1 MVDGWDNGDEY
12 HGAAQPT
19 ARYLRD
25 QPGPDRGRPRR
36 LDRAPWRR
44 EPQKRCGA
52 RERSQPLGDTNVTS
66 FAPRELSPEERGVV
80 EFLLEPAFP
89 GVEELRVQLLHLRAV
104 ALSAREGLT
113 RLQFALA
120 ADVPR
125 AAVHGELP
133 VETQVRDAWPP
144 RKVCLYVE
152 DGLLDALEVGDF
164 GGAVVKELPAVN
176 TLEPPWCHRPAAPL
190 HKAACTALSRAL
202 TRVAPRGTKIT
213 VSPTADGYFVE
224 VRHRPLGMSK
234 AGMGAR
240 NDDERRSVVQI
251 LAFVQ
256 EQIAAH
262 TAKAWPLTT
271 ELHEPRPERPFAPPP
286 GDMGARRRFVDEHT
300 TWRRRLPSPGASVT
314 PEGIRAWYGPPNDP
328 FVRFVLPTPSS

>member
-1 MVDGWDNGDEY
+1 M
-12 HGAAQPT
+12 
-19 ARYLRD
+19 
-25 QPGPDRGRPRR
+25 
-36 LDRAPWRR
+36 
-44 EPQKRCGA
+44 
-52 RERSQPLGDTNVTS
+52 TS

-89 GVEELRVQLLHLRAV
+89 GVEELRVQLAHLRVV

-113 RLQFALA
+113 RIQFVLP

-125 AAVHGELP
+125 AAVHGDLP

-152 DGLLDALEVGDF
+152 EGLLDALEVGDF
-164 GGAVVKELPAVN
+164 GGAVVKELPAVA

-190 HKAACTALSRAL
+190 SEAACTALSRAL
-202 TRVAPRGTKIT
+202 TRIAPRGTKIT
-213 VSPTADGYFVE
+213 VSPTPDGYFAE

-234 AGMGAR
+234 AGMGAL
-240 NDDERRSVVQI
+240 NDDERQSVVQI

-256 EQIAAH
+256 EQIAAR
-262 TAKAWPLTT
+262 TAKAWPATT
-271 ELHEPRPERPFAPPP
+271 ALHEPRPEGPFAPPP
-286 GDMGARRRFVDEHT
+286 RDMEARRRFVDDHE

-314 PEGIRAWYGPPNDP
+314 PQGIRAWYGSLDDP
-328 FVRFVLPTPSS
+328 VVELMLPCAKPLSATAFPG